1 MALST
6 ITLDCTGTGNATVK
20 RDPARLLAATAT
32 GTTSVIRKPLRTLTS
47 TASNSPVVIKTTI
60 KVLRGVIVATSVVKY
75 FSTGVSYFLELF
87 AQRRWKL
94 EVVARR
100 WTIASIRRFITSVR
114 GY

>member
-6 ITLDCTGTGNATVK
+6 ITLSCTATGTATVK
-20 RDPARLLAATAT
+20 RNPARLLAATAT
-32 GTTSVIRKPLRTLTS
+32 GTANVIRSPLRKLTS
-47 TASNSPVVIKTTI
+47 TASNSPVVIKSTI
-60 KVLRGVIVATSVVKY
+60 KILRGVVVATSLVTY
-75 FSTGVSYFLELF
+75 FSTGVSRFLELF
-87 AQRRWKL
+87 AQRRWNL